1 MNIENFDFN
10 LCLLKIL
17 PDQLLSKFHPFLRF
31 HCGSGLGESE
41 YDFLS
46 GPRQMLWHLCPTSGL
61 LKREDMKLSDI
72 FIKTCMQLDFWV
84 SELIF
89 GQTMCSLARYFIA
102 LQRSDQ
108 QQYQFTVKPGQAH
121 RQRFQTD
128 SHYFSTMIL
137 KPMQLMGSC
146 IKK

>member
-61 LKREDMKLSDI
+61 LKREDMKLSDT

-89 GQTMCSLARYFIA
+89 YRQCAPLHVIWSLYKEVTNSNTSLQSNLVKRTAKDSRQTAFILAQWY
-102 LQRSDQ
+102 
-108 QQYQFTVKPGQAH
+108 
-121 RQRFQTD
+121 
-128 SHYFSTMIL
+128 
-137 KPMQLMGSC
+137 
-146 IKK
+146 